1 MNISGTPDLCIIW
14 ELFICRLVVVLYNAD
29 PQQPQAG
36 SLPSPPSESASTEL
50 YLSDTLLSSSSLS
63 PASVCDE
70 TAVTSLQA
78 AAVYTETLMGCS
90 EGTNKSLEPFSPQQQ
105 HQSVTL
111 ISAGLLLFSSHV
123 RLSTKTQTPRWRQP
137 WHNMCGGFHQSEQME
152 GCESR
157 VTLRLPAAEVEE
169 SCSTHGI
176 NSQYRNIQSN
186 SLSWYIIDN
195 RALILQYC
203 AFFGRGG
210 MNL

>member
-1 MNISGTPDLCIIW
+1 MVLC
-14 ELFICRLVVVLYNAD
+14 NAD

-36 SLPSPPSESASTEL
+36 SLPSPPSESAATEL
-50 YLSDTLLSSSSLS
+50 YLSDTLHSSSSLS

-78 AAVYTETLMGCS
+78 VAVYTETLMGCS

-105 HQSVTL
+105 HQSATL

-123 RLSTKTQTPRWRQP
+123 RLSTKTQTPGWRQP

-152 GCESR
+152 GCESK

-169 SCSTHGI
+169 SCSTRGTK
-176 NSQYRNIQSN
+176 SPYRNIQSN
-186 SLSWYIIDN
+186 ILSWYIIDN
-195 RALILQYC
+195 QALILQYC
-203 AFFGRGG
+203 DFFCREG

>member
-1 MNISGTPDLCIIW
+1 M
-14 ELFICRLVVVLYNAD
+14 VLYNAD

-123 RLSTKTQTPRWRQP
+123 RLSTKTQTPGWRQL